1 MFKFNK
7 VATVLAIFTLLAFA
21 LAGCGGGQKQQ
32 SGDQKGGQG
41 GKKITIKVAH
51 YFPETHPQNKA
62 LVEVFKPEVE
72 KNSNGKFI
80 VEVYPN
86 NQLGG
91 EKEFIEGVRNGT
103 IEMAMPGLLIAETLP
118 KLRIAELPYLFR
130 DYDHARK
137 VYNSPIK
144 DQMLEGLIQQGMRPL
159 AITVN
164 GLRAVSNSKKPIN
177 SIEDS
182 KDIRLR
188 VPQNPIFIDGLKAM
202 GFNVMTMPM
211 SELFSALQQK
221 VVDGQEN
228 PPTTLLTAGWYEV
241 QPYLALTNHI
251 LGPNV
256 FIISEKFWQTLTPED
271 QKIIAEAAKK
281 TAEYEWDALIKAEKE
296 AIETLKQKGIKVTT
310 PDLGPFREA
319 VKPVYEKWMRDY
331 PEVKPV
337 IEAIQKM

>member
-1 MFKFNK
+1 MLKR
-7 VATVLAIFTLLAFA
+7 LGIIFA
-21 LAGCGGGQKQQ
+21 LLLLVGVLITGCGGKQQ
-32 SGDQKGGQG
+32 IGEGSQSGQG

-62 LVEVFKPEVE
+62 LMEVFKPEVE
-72 KNSNGKFI
+72 KNSNGKFV
-80 VEVYPN
+80 VEIYPN

-103 IEMAMPGLLIAETLP
+103 IEMAMPGLLLAENLP

-144 DQMLEGLIQQGMRPL
+144 EQMLEGLINQGIRPL
-159 AITVN
+159 AITLN
-164 GLRAVSNSKKPIN
+164 GLRAVSNSKHPIN
-177 SIEDS
+177 SITDTR
-182 KDIRLR
+182 DIKLR

-202 GFNVMTMPM
+202 GFNVVSMPM

-228 PPTTLLTAGWYEV
+228 PPTTLLTSGWYEV

-251 LGPNV
+251 LGPNI
-256 FIISEKFWQTLTPED
+256 FIISEKFWQTLTSED
-271 QKIIAEAAKK
+271 QKVISEAAKK
-281 TAEYEWDALIKAEKE
+281 TAEYEWDLLIKAEKE
-296 AIETLKQKGIKVTT
+296 AIETLKQKGIQVTT

-319 VKPVYEKWMRDY
+319 VKPVYEKWMKDY